1 MEIPETLE
9 TYGTDGPSDYWW
21 EVVTDPAARNSASL
35 VIRGERPPYTEPLFL
50 MHFATDVALDIAR
63 LIWGHRLRAEWG
75 AEPLIEIEVDFLE
88 DDAGP
93 VVNVGIELLKD
104 AA

>member
-1 MEIPETLE
+1 MHVPKNLE
-9 TYGTDGPSDYWW
+9 TYGSDGPGEYWW
-21 EVVTDPAARNSASL
+21 EIVLDPQVENAASL

-50 MHFATDVALDIAR
+50 MHFATDVALDMAR
-63 LIWGHRLRAEWG
+63 LIWGSRLLAERG
-75 AEPLIEIEVDFLE
+75 AEPLIELEVDLVE
-88 DDAGP
+88 YEAGP

>member
-1 MEIPETLE
+1 MQMPEMLE
-9 TYGTDGPSDYWW
+9 TYGTDGPSEYWW
-21 EVVTDPAARNSASL
+21 EVVMDPESKNAASL

-50 MHFATDVALDIAR
+50 MHFATDVALDMAR
-63 LIWGHRLRAEWG
+63 LIWGQRLIAEGG
-75 AEPLIEIEVDFLE
+75 ADPLIEIEVDFLQ

>member
-1 MEIPETLE
+1 MQIPEMLE
-9 TYGTDGPSDYWW
+9 TYGTDGPSEYWW
-21 EVVTDPAARNSASL
+21 EVVTDPAVRDSASL

-63 LIWGHRLRAEWG
+63 LIWGQRLVAEG
-75 AEPLIEIEVDFLE
+75 GTDPVIEIEVDFAE

-93 VVNVGIELLKD
+93 MVNVGIELLKD